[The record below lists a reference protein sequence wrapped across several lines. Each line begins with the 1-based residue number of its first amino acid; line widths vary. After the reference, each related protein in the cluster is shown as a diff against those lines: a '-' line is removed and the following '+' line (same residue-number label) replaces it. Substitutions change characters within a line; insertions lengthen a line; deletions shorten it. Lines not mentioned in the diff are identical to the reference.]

1 MDVFLRKQVFT
12 LRSKKIVIIIILSIF
27 FLGFMLSEELIIPV
41 KNATENDWNQNTF
54 WHEKWG
60 KSVVHKGIDIFAKE
74 GTPVL
79 SSTDGV
85 VIYKGKF
92 GMGGNVIFILG
103 AKWKIYYY
111 AHLAKDNVSFG
122 KFVRESQTIGLVG
135 TSGNAKEP
143 QLHFGIM
150 TLVPHIWRFDN
161 STQGWKKMFYINPI
175 QKLLNQA

>member
-1 MDVFLRKQVFT
+1 M
-12 LRSKKIVIIIILSIF
+12 RSKKIVLIIILSVF
-27 FLGFMLSEELIIPV
+27 FLGFMIPEELKIPV
-41 KNATENDWNQNTF
+41 KNATENDWNHNTF
-54 WHEKWG
+54 WHEPWG
-60 KSVVHKGIDIFAKE
+60 KSGVHKGIDIFAKE

-85 VIYKGKF
+85 VIYKGKC

-111 AHLAKDNVSFG
+111 AHLEKDNVSFG
-122 KFVRESQTIGLVG
+122 KIVRASQTIGLVG
-135 TSGNAKEP
+135 NSGNAKEP

-175 QKLLNQA
+175 HSLLNQG

>member
-1 MDVFLRKQVFT
+1 MN
-12 LRSKKIVIIIILSIF
+12 SKKIVLIIILSVF
-27 FLGFMLSEELIIPV
+27 FLGFIIPEELKIPV
-41 KNATENDWNQNTF
+41 KDATENDWNHNTF
-54 WHEKWG
+54 WYEPWG
-60 KSVVHKGIDIFAKE
+60 KSGVHKGIDIFAKE

-79 SSTDGV
+79 SSTDGL

-103 AKWKIYYY
+103 AKWRLYYY
-111 AHLAKDNVSFG
+111 AHLAEDNVSIG
-122 KFVRESQTIGLVG
+122 EFVKTSQTIGLVG

-150 TLVPHIWRFDN
+150 TIVPYIWRFDN

-175 QKLLNQA
+175 KKLLSQA

>member
-1 MDVFLRKQVFT
+1 MDVYLRKQVFT

-54 WHEKWG
+54 WHEPWG
-60 KSVVHKGIDIFAKE
+60 KSGVHKGIDIFAKE

-85 VIYKGKF
+85 VIYKGKL
-92 GMGGNVIFILG
+92 GIGGNVIFILG

-111 AHLAKDNVSFG
+111 AHLAKNNGADCLIMDDGFQNPSIG
-122 KFVRESQTIGLVG
+122 KDFSIIVV
-135 TSGNAKEP
+135 
-143 QLHFGIM
+143 
-150 TLVPHIWRFDN
+150 D
-161 STQGWKKMFYINPI
+161 
-175 QKLLNQA
+175 